1 MNRLR
6 RFWQSIGGEQSA
18 DLESRAQGND
28 ASSPEPAQPAG
39 PAEQESSELARAR
52 AALQAETAR
61 RQRAEDALRDSEGRY
76 RLLLEHA
83 PAGIY
88 ELDLT
93 NGRFSAVNDV
103 MCEYTGYTREGF
115 LSLNPLALLTE
126 ESQRRFLERQTR
138 LLAGEEVPE
147 IVEYTIKGK
156 DREFEVALHATYS
169 YQEDAPV
176 KATVVVHDITA
187 RARAEQL
194 LRAINHAAVAMEMA
208 PNQDEMFAA
217 IGQEFSKLGF
227 TYLVLPTN
235 EDRTRLYTRYLS
247 LDSSKVAAAEEL
259 AGMSQ
264 SGFSFPIKDVDVYRQ
279 VVWERQT
286 VLIEDTEAVMR
297 QVLPQHS
304 RKVAQQIVTLADYSR
319 AIIAPLVIEDEV
331 IGVLSVHSGD
341 LSDADMPAIT
351 AFAHQL
357 AAAWRR
363 TRLMQDLE
371 RSLEDLKKTQ
381 SQLLKAQRMEAV
393 GRLAGGVAHDFNNLL
408 TIIQV
413 NSQLVK
419 QQLHPADPLWECA
432 QQILEASERAARLTR
447 QLLRFSSSE
456 VVMPV
461 STDLS
466 SLVRELGP
474 TLRRIVGE
482 ETELIASLPDD
493 LWAVRADPTQ
503 MEQVIIN
510 LALNARDA
518 MPHGGR
524 FSIETANVFLD
535 GSSATHDI
543 EALPGEYVLLKVSD
557 NGMGMSDE
565 VREHLFE
572 PFFTTKRQGHGT
584 GLGLSTVYGIVKQC
598 GGDVWVNSQVRKGT
612 TFHIYLPRF
621 QETDSYPAIGVADVP
636 APTTQGSETILL
648 VENEAIVRELT
659 VQILE
664 AEGYHVLEAMNETE
678 AFRIAGEYQAAI
690 HLLLTDIVM
699 PGMDGKELAERLH
712 QQRPDMR
719 VLFMSGSGNHQLT
732 DQDAVDRELTYLPK
746 PFSTEILRH
755 TVRAMLDRAQ

>member
-1 MNRLR
+1 MNRLQ
-6 RFWQSIGGEQSA
+6 RFWQTISGEKSA
-18 DLESRAQGND
+18 DLERRAQAHD
-28 ASSPEPAQPAG
+28 ANSPEPPQPAG
-39 PAEQESSELARAR
+39 PAEQKSSELAQAR

-93 NGRFSAVNDV
+93 NGRFTAVNDV
-103 MCEYTGYTREGF
+103 MCAYTGYTREEF

-126 ESQRRFLERQTR
+126 ESQHSFLERQTR

-156 DREFEVALHATYS
+156 DREFQVSLHATYS
-169 YQEDAPV
+169 YQDGEPV
-176 KATVVVHDITA
+176 KAAAVVHDISE

-208 PNQDEMFAA
+208 PSQDEMFAA

-247 LDSSKVAAAEEL
+247 FDSSKVAVAEEL
-259 AGMSQ
+259 AGMSH
-264 SGFSFPIKDVDVYRQ
+264 SGFSFPIKDVDVYSQ

-297 QVLPQHS
+297 QVLPQSS
-304 RKVAQQIVTLADYSR
+304 RKVAQQIVTLTDYSR

-341 LSDADMPAIT
+341 LSRADMPAIT

-482 ETELIASLPDD
+482 ETEVTTSLPDE

-543 EALPGEYVLLKVSD
+543 EAPPGEYVLLSVSD
-557 NGMGMSDE
+557 NGTGMSDE

-598 GGDVWVNSQVRKGT
+598 GGDVWVSSQVRKGT

-621 QETDSYPAIGVADVP
+621 QETGSYSAIGVADVP

-664 AEGYHVLEAMNETE
+664 SEGYHVLEAMNDAE
-678 AFRIAGEYQAAI
+678 ALRIAGEYQAAI

-699 PGMDGKELAERLH
+699 PGMDGKELAEKLQ

-719 VLFMSGSGNHQLT
+719 VLFMSISGNHQLA
-732 DQDAVDRELTYLPK
+732 DQDVAGREIAYLPR
-746 PFSTEILRH
+746 PFSTEVLRH
-755 TVRAMLDRAQ
+755 SVRAMLDRAQ

>member
-1 MNRLR
+1 
-6 RFWQSIGGEQSA
+6 
-18 DLESRAQGND
+18 
-28 ASSPEPAQPAG
+28 
-39 PAEQESSELARAR
+39 
-52 AALQAETAR
+52 
-61 RQRAEDALRDSEGRY
+61 
-76 RLLLEHA
+76 
-83 PAGIY
+83 
-88 ELDLT
+88 
-93 NGRFSAVNDV
+93 
-103 MCEYTGYTREGF
+103 
-115 LSLNPLALLTE
+115 
-126 ESQRRFLERQTR
+126 
-138 LLAGEEVPE
+138 
-147 IVEYTIKGK
+147 
-156 DREFEVALHATYS
+156 
-169 YQEDAPV
+169 
-176 KATVVVHDITA
+176 
-187 RARAEQL
+187 
-194 LRAINHAAVAMEMA
+194 
-208 PNQDEMFAA
+208 
-217 IGQEFSKLGF
+217 
-227 TYLVLPTN
+227 
-235 EDRTRLYTRYLS
+235 
-247 LDSSKVAAAEEL
+247 
-259 AGMSQ
+259 
-264 SGFSFPIKDVDVYRQ
+264 
-279 VVWERQT
+279 
-286 VLIEDTEAVMR
+286 
-297 QVLPQHS
+297 
-304 RKVAQQIVTLADYSR
+304 
-319 AIIAPLVIEDEV
+319 
-331 IGVLSVHSGD
+331 
-341 LSDADMPAIT
+341 
-351 AFAHQL
+351 
-357 AAAWRR
+357 
-363 TRLMQDLE
+363 
-371 RSLEDLKKTQ
+371 TQ

-482 ETELIASLPDD
+482 ETEVTTSLPDD

-518 MPHGGR
+518 LPHGGR
-524 FSIETANVFLD
+524 FSIETANLFLD

-543 EALPGEYVLLKVSD
+543 EALPGEYVLLKVGD

-572 PFFTTKRQGHGT
+572 PFFTTKRQGRGT

-598 GGDVWVNSQVRKGT
+598 GGDVWVSSQVRKGT

-621 QETDSYPAIGVADVP
+621 QETGSYSAIDVAGVH

-664 AEGYHVLEAMNETE
+664 AEGYHVLEAMNDTE
-678 AFRIAGEYQAAI
+678 AFRVAGEHQAAI
-690 HLLLTDIVM
+690 HLLLTNIVM
-699 PGMDGKELAERLH
+699 PGMDGKELAERLQ

-719 VLFMSGSGNHQLT
+719 VLFMSGSSNHQLS
-732 DQDAVDRELTYLPK
+732 DQDADGREIAYLPK

-755 TVRAMLDRAQ
+755 SVRAMLD